1 MIVYKTV
8 WNAVLVCNLKNDRRI
23 AIHFQA
29 KPFTST
35 VMQVCALN
43 SNAEEAEVE
52 WFPEDV
58 QGLLEVTSKKMSF
71 SSYWT
76 GMQKWEVEI
85 SGLTGKFGVKSTK
98 WSRRKSNRVLPRK
111 HTGHSAHPLPKT
123 QVKTLHMD
131 ITKCAWKTLHTHGQ
145 YPNQIDYI
153 LCSQRWRSSIQSA
166 KTRLGADCGSD
177 HELLVV
183 KFILKL
189 KKDVK
194 TTRHSGMT

>member
-1 MIVYKTV
+1 MLVY
-8 WNAVLVCNLKNDRRI
+8 NLKNDRRI

-85 SGLTGKFGVKSTK
+85 SGLVGKFGVKSTK
-98 WSRRKSNRVLPRK
+98 
-111 HTGHSAHPLPKT
+111 
-123 QVKTLHMD
+123 
-131 ITKCAWKTLHTHGQ
+131 
-145 YPNQIDYI
+145 
-153 LCSQRWRSSIQSA
+153 
-166 KTRLGADCGSD
+166 
-177 HELLVV
+177 
-183 KFILKL
+183 
-189 KKDVK
+189 
-194 TTRHSGMT
+194 